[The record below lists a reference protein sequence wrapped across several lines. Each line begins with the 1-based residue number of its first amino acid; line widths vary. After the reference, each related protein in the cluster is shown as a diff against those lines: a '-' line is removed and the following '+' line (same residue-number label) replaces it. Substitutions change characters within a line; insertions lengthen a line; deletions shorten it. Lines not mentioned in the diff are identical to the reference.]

1 MMHHHYYQHAQTDS
15 VYYSPPSTPTSS
27 IASMPSSPT
36 CSERRGDIHSG
47 SLTRGLWSE
56 TEHEQFLDAMKMFP
70 KGPWR
75 AIAAFVG
82 TRSIKQVQTHA
93 QKYQQKIKRRQRG
106 LRKQKKKLVRPE
118 HRVDALASGRIIRSK
133 SSSASSQ
140 SVPLSPRSPGGFVR
154 THSRKSSAGVLAD
167 MTMLDLLS
175 DATFHDLL
183 ALGDESS
190 KDDLD
195 SLLEGIEPFPFTDVP
210 YQRLFAHDDRYQQD
224 LLESVDLLLA

>member
-1 MMHHHYYQHAQTDS
+1 MMNHRCYQQH
-15 VYYSPPSTPTSS
+15 VPSTSTG
-27 IASMPSSPT
+27 
-36 CSERRGDIHSG
+36 SERCGDIHSG

-133 SSSASSQ
+133 SAPVAS
-140 SVPLSPRSPGGFVR
+140 SPRSPTGFM
-154 THSRKSSAGVLAD
+154 HSRNSF
-167 MTMLDLLS
+167 TRMLTDAMVIDLLS
-175 DATFHDLL
+175 LDN
-183 ALGDESS
+183 E
-190 KDDLD
+190 KDFGLVM
-195 SLLEGIEPFPFTDVP
+195 LLEGLEPIPFTEVSCEE
-210 YQRLFAHDDRYQQD
+210 LFKQDGRYQQD
-224 LLESVDLLLA
+224 LQEFASVCRTTTSTSTFPQADFLFYLDTTMAF

>member
-1 MMHHHYYQHAQTDS
+1 MLQHHHNQEMPSTPASAS
-15 VYYSPPSTPTSS
+15 VYAPPSTP
-27 IASMPSSPT
+27 
-36 CSERRGDIHSG
+36 ERCGDIHSG

-140 SVPLSPRSPGGFVR
+140 SVPLSPRSPGGLVR
-154 THSRKSSAGVLAD
+154 TSCTRMFTDA
-167 MTMLDLLS
+167 MLIDQLS
-175 DATFHDLL
+175 LDN
-183 ALGDESS
+183 E
-190 KDDLD
+190 KDFGLVM
-195 SLLEGIEPFPFTDVP
+195 LLEGLEPVPFTDVP
-210 YQRLFAHDDRYQQD
+210 YQRLFALDDRYHQD
-224 LLESVDLLLA
+224 LRESMDLLA